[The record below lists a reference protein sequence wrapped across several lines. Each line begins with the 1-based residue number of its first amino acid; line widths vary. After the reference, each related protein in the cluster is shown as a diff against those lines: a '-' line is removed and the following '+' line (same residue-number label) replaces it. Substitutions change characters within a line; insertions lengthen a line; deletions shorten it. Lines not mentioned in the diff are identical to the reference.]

1 MIVNLMPEITAGL
14 TNSINWNEAAHVLV
28 WKSHLSTVIL
38 AQSSDSYEIFT
49 NIQKAWNNFVST
61 GQIGAF
67 FIGIFVGW
75 FIKGI
80 IP

>member
-14 TNSINWNEAAHVLV
+14 TSSINWNDVAHLVVL
-28 WKSHLSTVIL
+28 KSHLSSTVIL
-38 AQSSDSYEIFT
+38 GQSYEIFT
-49 NIQKAWNNFVST
+49 NFQKAWNNFVST

-75 FIKGI
+75 FFKGI
-80 IP
+80 FR

>member
-14 TNSINWNEAAHVLV
+14 TSSINWNDGAHLLVLN
-28 WKSHLSTVIL
+28 SHLSSTVVL
-38 AQSSDSYEIFT
+38 GQSYDIFADV
-49 NIQKAWNNFVST
+49 QKAWNNFVST

-67 FIGIFVGW
+67 FIGIFIGW
-75 FIKGI
+75 FLKGI

>member
-14 TNSINWNEAAHVLV
+14 TSSINWNDVAHLLIL
-28 WKSHLSTVIL
+28 KSHLSTTVVL
-38 AQSSDSYEIFT
+38 GQSYDIFT
-49 NIQKAWNNFVST
+49 NFQKAWKNFVST

-67 FIGIFVGW
+67 FIGIFIGW

-80 IP
+80 MP

>member
-14 TNSINWNEAAHVLV
+14 INSINWQDAAHVLV
-28 WKSHLSTVIL
+28 LKSHLSSTVVL
-38 AQSSDSYEIFT
+38 AQSYDIFT
-49 NIQKAWNNFVST
+49 NFQKAWNHFVST

>member
-14 TNSINWNEAAHVLV
+14 TSSMNWNDAANLLAL
-28 WKSHLSTVIL
+28 KSHLSSTVL
-38 AQSSDSYEIFT
+38 LGQSYDIFA
-49 NIQKAWNNFVST
+49 NFQKAWNNFVST

-67 FIGIFVGW
+67 FIGVFVGW

>member
-14 TNSINWNEAAHVLV
+14 TSSINGNDATHLLVL
-28 WKSHLSTVIL
+28 KSHLSSTVVL
-38 AQSSDSYEIFT
+38 GQSYDIFA
-49 NIQKAWNNFVST
+49 NFQKAWNNFVST

-67 FIGIFVGW
+67 FIGIFIGW

>member
-1 MIVNLMPEITAGL
+1 MILNLIPEITAGL
-14 TNSINWNEAAHVLV
+14 INSISWHDAVHVFVL
-28 WKSHLSTVIL
+28 KSHLSSTPVLGQSYDIL
-38 AQSSDSYEIFT
+38 T
-49 NIQKAWNNFVST
+49 NFQKSWNNFVST

-67 FIGIFVGW
+67 FIGIMVGW

>member
-1 MIVNLMPEITAGL
+1 MIVSFMPEITAGL
-14 TNSINWNEAAHVLV
+14 TNSINWNDAAQVLFL
-28 WKSHLSTVIL
+28 KSHLSSTVVL
-38 AQSSDSYEIFT
+38 GQSYDLFA
-49 NIQKAWNNFVST
+49 NVQKAWNNFVST

-67 FIGIFVGW
+67 IIGIFVGW

>member
-14 TNSINWNEAAHVLV
+14 TNSINWNDAAHLLVL
-28 WKSHLSTVIL
+28 KSHLSSTVVL
-38 AQSSDSYEIFT
+38 GQSYEIFT
-49 NIQKAWNNFVST
+49 NFQKAWNNFVST
-61 GQIGAF
+61 GQIAAF
-67 FIGIFVGW
+67 IIGIFVGW

>member
-14 TNSINWNEAAHVLV
+14 TSSINWNDVAPVLV
-28 WKSHLSTVIL
+28 LKSHFSSTVVL
-38 AQSSDSYEIFT
+38 AQSYDIFT
-49 NIQKAWNNFVST
+49 NFQKAWNNFVST

-75 FIKGI
+75 FLKGI
-80 IP
+80 FR

>member
-14 TNSINWNEAAHVLV
+14 TISINWNEVAHVLFL
-28 WKSHLSTVIL
+28 KSHLSSTVL
-38 AQSSDSYEIFT
+38 LGQSYDIFADV
-49 NIQKAWNNFVST
+49 QKAWNNFVST

-67 FIGIFVGW
+67 FIGIFIGW
-75 FIKGI
+75 FLKGI

>member
-14 TNSINWNEAAHVLV
+14 TNSINWNDAAHVLV
-28 WKSHLSTVIL
+28 LKSHLSSTVL
-38 AQSSDSYEIFT
+38 LGQSYDIFAD
-49 NIQKAWNNFVST
+49 IQKAWNNFVST

-67 FIGIFVGW
+67 FIGIFIGW
-75 FIKGI
+75 FLKGI

>member
-1 MIVNLMPEITAGL
+1 MIVSLMPEITAGL
-14 TNSINWNEAAHVLV
+14 TNSINWNDAVHLLVL
-28 WKSHLSTVIL
+28 KSHLSSTVL
-38 AQSSDSYEIFT
+38 LGQSYDIFAD
-49 NIQKAWNNFVST
+49 IQKAWNNFVST

>member
-14 TNSINWNEAAHVLV
+14 TGAIDWNDAAHLLI
-28 WKSHLSTVIL
+28 WKTHLSSTFVL
-38 AQSSDSYEIFT
+38 GQSYDIFT
-49 NIQKAWNNFVST
+49 NFTKAWNNFVST

-67 FIGIFVGW
+67 IIGIFIGW

-80 IP
+80 MP

>member
-14 TNSINWNEAAHVLV
+14 IDSINWHDAAHVLV
-28 WKSHLSTVIL
+28 LKSHLSATVIL
-38 AQSSDSYEIFT
+38 GQSYDIFT
-49 NIQKAWNNFVST
+49 NFQKAWKNFVVT

-75 FIKGI
+75 FFKGI
-80 IP
+80 FR

>member
-1 MIVNLMPEITAGL
+1 MIVSLISEITVGF
-14 TNSINWNEAAHVLV
+14 TSSINWSDVAHLLVL
-28 WKSHLSTVIL
+28 KSHLSTVIL
-38 AQSSDSYEIFT
+38 GQSYEIFT
-49 NIQKAWNNFVST
+49 NFQKAWSNFVTT

-80 IP
+80 FP

>member
-14 TNSINWNEAAHVLV
+14 TSSINWNDVAHVLV
-28 WKSHLSTVIL
+28 LKSHLSSTVVL
-38 AQSSDSYEIFT
+38 GQSYEIFT
-49 NIQKAWNNFVST
+49 NFQKAWNNFVST

-67 FIGIFVGW
+67 FIGIFIGW

>member
-1 MIVNLMPEITAGL
+1 MIVNLMPEISAGL
-14 TNSINWNEAAHVLV
+14 TSSINWNDVAHLLVL
-28 WKSHLSTVIL
+28 KSHLSSTVL
-38 AQSSDSYEIFT
+38 LGQSYDIFADV
-49 NIQKAWNNFVST
+49 QKAWNNFVST

-67 FIGIFVGW
+67 FIGIFIGW

>member
-14 TNSINWNEAAHVLV
+14 TNSINWNDAAHLLV
-28 WKSHLSTVIL
+28 WKSHLSSTVL
-38 AQSSDSYEIFT
+38 LGQSYDIFADF
-49 NIQKAWNNFVST
+49 QKAWNNFVST

-67 FIGIFVGW
+67 FIGIFIGW

>member
-14 TNSINWNEAAHVLV
+14 TSSINWNDAAHLLV
-28 WKSHLSTVIL
+28 VKSHLSSTVL
-38 AQSSDSYEIFT
+38 LGQSYDIFAD
-49 NIQKAWNNFVST
+49 IQKAWNNFVST

-67 FIGIFVGW
+67 IIGIFVGW

>member
-1 MIVNLMPEITAGL
+1 
-14 TNSINWNEAAHVLV
+14 VL
-28 WKSHLSTVIL
+28 LG
-38 AQSSDSYEIFT
+38 QSYDIFADV
-49 NIQKAWNNFVST
+49 QKAWNNFVST

>member
-1 MIVNLMPEITAGL
+1 MIVSLMPEITAGL
-14 TNSINWNEAAHVLV
+14 TNSINWNDAAHLLV
-28 WKSHLSTVIL
+28 WKSHLSSTVL
-38 AQSSDSYEIFT
+38 LGQSYDIFADV
-49 NIQKAWNNFVST
+49 QKAWNNFVST